1 MKNGRGSLSLNGIYF
16 NILAYRIERESAY
29 KDYVTVSRKTIFSEG
44 GAKAY
49 KLTLKCIVEEKYAKV
64 AAVLDAGIGK
74 NTKYYFN
81 ISNKIKI
88 IGAYLVRY
96 VVSEVYDENMIE
108 CELEF
113 MSSVNISEVTD

>member
-1 MKNGRGSLSLNGIYF
+1 M
-16 NILAYRIERESAY
+16 
-29 KDYVTVSRKTIFSEG
+29 
-44 GAKAY
+44 
-49 KLTLKCIVEEKYAKV
+49 KCIVEEKYAKV
-64 AAVLDAGIGK
+64 AAILDAAIGK

-81 ISNKIKI
+81 ISSKIKI